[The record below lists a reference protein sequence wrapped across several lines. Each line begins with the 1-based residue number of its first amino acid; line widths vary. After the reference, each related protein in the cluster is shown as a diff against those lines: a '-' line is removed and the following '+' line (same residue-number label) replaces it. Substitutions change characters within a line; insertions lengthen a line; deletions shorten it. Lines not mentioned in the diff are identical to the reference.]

1 MRFKRAW
8 VTIFVLLL
16 VSPLFGVILAE
27 IVGYHEP
34 LDVAAELLGKRD
46 LTEEVNWTPFL
57 DYTIPWLP
65 AEIGY
70 IVSGFIGVAVIMFI
84 GFLAKKASARAR
96 AS

>member
-34 LDVAAELLGKRD
+34 LDVAAELLGKKD

>member
-1 MRFKRAW
+1 VRFKRAW

-34 LDVAAELLGKRD
+34 LDVAAELLGKKD

>member
-1 MRFKRAW
+1 VRFKRAW

-34 LDVAAELLGKRD
+34 LDVAAELLGKKD

-70 IVSGFIGVAVIMFI
+70 IVSGFIGVTVIMFI

>member
-16 VSPLFGVILAE
+16 VSPLFGVILAD

-34 LDVAAELLGKRD
+34 LDVAAELLGKKD

-70 IVSGFIGVAVIMFI
+70 IVSGFIGVAVITFI
-84 GFLAKKASARAR
+84 GFLAKKASARAK